1 MFFAQEFSNFD
12 VTTAIKNEWGSLF
25 AFCEEVN
32 DLYTEIK
39 FVGHGFLQKTQ
50 NEQFFDFLGGYII
63 GLNDKYYIILGED
76 VSPISE
82 NGWFKFK
89 SVIEVNQD
97 FIKSQV
103 ISDPTNNYSKF
114 ETDLI
119 VEIKHYQY
127 QEEERI
133 MISKKGI
140 GNIDLYASFSVKNS
154 GKLLN
159 GKIYPAA
166 TTAAKNQLMTNML
179 NERFSS
185 VKKSYESEE
194 IPE

>member
-1 MFFAQEFSNFD
+1 MFFTQEFNDFD
-12 VTTAIKNEWGSLF
+12 ITKGIKNEWGSLF
-25 AFCEEVN
+25 AFCEEIN
-32 DLYTEIK
+32 DIYSDIK

-50 NEQFFDFLGGYII
+50 NEQFFDFLAGYII

-76 VSPISE
+76 SSPISE

-89 SVIEVNQD
+89 SVIEIDKD
-97 FIKSQV
+97 FLNSQV
-103 ISDPTNNYSKF
+103 LSDPTSQYNIF
-114 ETDLI
+114 ESELL
-119 VEIKHYQY
+119 VELKHYQY

-140 GNIDLYASFSVKNS
+140 GNIDLYASFSVKNG

-166 TTAAKNQLMTNML
+166 ATAAKNQLMTNML

-185 VKKSYESEE
+185 VKKGSESEE
-194 IPE
+194 IQD